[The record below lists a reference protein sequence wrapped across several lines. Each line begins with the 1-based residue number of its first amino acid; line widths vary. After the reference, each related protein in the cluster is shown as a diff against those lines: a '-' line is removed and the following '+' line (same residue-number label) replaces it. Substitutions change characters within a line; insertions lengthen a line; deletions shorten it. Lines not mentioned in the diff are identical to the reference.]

1 MNDLSFLSN
10 YKNLRQKFY
19 PAPPVVNIA
28 AKPKQEEPKQE
39 KPPIKVKPKKP
50 LRRALIEASAKSAV
64 KNIEKIIY
72 AHEQTQTSYD
82 LSKTSM
88 NRARAIVKE
97 VAREMEV
104 SVMDIISTRRCRDY
118 VMARQYIMWRL
129 KRETTWSLPRIGQF
143 LGNRDHTTILHGIRK
158 WEERM
163 KESNDALS

>member
-28 AKPKQEEPKQE
+28 AKPKQEEPQQE
-39 KPPIKVKPKKP
+39 KPPVKVKPKKP

-143 LGNRDHTTILHGIRK
+143 LGGRDHTTILHGIRK

>member
-1 MNDLSFLSN
+1 MNDLSFLRN
-10 YKNLRQKFY
+10 YKDLKQKFY

-28 AKPKQEEPKQE
+28 IKPMPP
-39 KPPIKVKPKKP
+39 KPPVEVKPKKP
-50 LRRALIEASAKSAV
+50 LRRKLIEASAKSSV
-64 KNIEKIIY
+64 ENIEKIIY
-72 AHEQTQTSYD
+72 DHEQTQTSYD
-82 LSKTSM
+82 FSKTSI

-143 LGNRDHTTILHGIRK
+143 LGGRDHTTILHGIRQ
-158 WEERM
+158 WEKRM
-163 KESNDALS
+163 KETDDALS

>member
-1 MNDLSFLSN
+1 MNDLSFLRN
-10 YKNLRQKFY
+10 YKDLKQKFY

-28 AKPKQEEPKQE
+28 VKPMPPE
-39 KPPIKVKPKKP
+39 PPIKVKPKKP
-50 LRRALIEASAKSAV
+50 LRRALIEASAKSSV

-72 AHEQTQTSYD
+72 DQEQTQTSYD

-104 SVMDIISTRRCRDY
+104 SVMDIISPRRSREY

-143 LGNRDHTTILHGIRK
+143 LGGRDHTTILHGIRQ
-158 WEERM
+158 WEKRM
-163 KESNDALS
+163 KEANDALS